1 MFKRLRFAK
10 DRLIAS
16 ARAGAWV
23 GRFRAKARFAAEAVD
38 QDGTLL
44 LMPKEPSLAF
54 IYVPLAVLS
63 FVGGAVAGFVT

>member
-1 MFKRLRFAK
+1 MLKRLRFLK

-16 ARAGAWV
+16 ARAGVWL
-23 GRFRAKARFAAEAVD
+23 GFRAKVRFTAKALD

-54 IYVPLAVLS
+54 IYVPLALL
-63 FVGGAVAGFVT
+63 FVVVGAVAGFVT

>member
-1 MFKRLRFAK
+1 MLKRLRFLK

-16 ARAGAWV
+16 ARAGVWL
-23 GRFRAKARFAAEAVD
+23 GFRAKVRFTAKALD

-54 IYVPLAVLS
+54 IYVPLALLFV
-63 FVGGAVAGFVT
+63 VGGAVAGFVT

>member
-16 ARAGAWV
+16 ARAGAWI
-23 GRFRAKARFAAEAVD
+23 GRFRAKARFAAKAVD

-44 LMPKEPSLAF
+44 LMPKEPSLSF
-54 IYVPLAVLS
+54 IYLPLAVL
-63 FVGGAVAGFVT
+63 FFIGGAVAGFVS

>member
-16 ARAGAWV
+16 ARAGSWL
-23 GRFRAKARFAAEAVD
+23 GRFRAKARFAAKAVD

-44 LMPKEPSLAF
+44 LMPKEPSLSF
-54 IYVPLAVLS
+54 IYLPLAAL
-63 FVGGAVAGFVT
+63 FFIGGAVAGFVS